1 MGSPISEMIYQYTGI
16 DMIYFIGG
24 FAVLTIILLILMI
37 VSLCKLKKLRKKY
50 EAFTRGKNGESLED
64 TVKEYLDKVDHT
76 IDLLTMTREE
86 LINLRKNQKIAFQK
100 MGMVRYDAFLD
111 LTGQLSYSLALL
123 DKSDNGFV
131 LNSVYSREGSYSY
144 IKEIKAGECEIELSK
159 EEKQALDQA
168 KNRVEK

>member
-24 FAVLTIILLILMI
+24 FAVLTVFLLLLTI
-37 VSLCKLKKLRKKY
+37 VSLCKLRKLRKKY

-64 TVKEYLDKVDHT
+64 TVQEYLDKVDHT

-86 LINLRKNQKIAFQK
+86 LINLRRNQKIAFQK
-100 MGMVRYDAFLD
+100 IGMVRYDAFFD
-111 LTGQLSYSLALL
+111 LSGKLSYSLALL
-123 DKSDNGFV
+123 DKTNNGFV

-144 IKEIKAGECEIELSK
+144 IKEIKSGECEIELSK
-159 EEKQALDQA
+159 EEKQALEQA
-168 KNRVEK
+168 KIGVEK